1 MSLSKEE
8 IIGEL
13 LISGMISSEEAITLL
28 EVDEQEETISILN
41 EFYTY
46 KSNHDYCTNTTAD
59 LKHED

>member
-28 EVDEQEETISILN
+28 EVDEQEETISI
-41 EFYTY
+41 TY